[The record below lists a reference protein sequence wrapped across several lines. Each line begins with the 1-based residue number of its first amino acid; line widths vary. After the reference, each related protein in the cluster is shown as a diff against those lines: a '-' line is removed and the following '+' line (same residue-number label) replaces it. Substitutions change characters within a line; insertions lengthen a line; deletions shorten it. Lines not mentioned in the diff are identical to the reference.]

1 MGINTILWK
10 LNFYKKKICECKKIM
25 TAIIETLMNMMIN
38 LIYNLGYW
46 GVFIGMLIKI
56 PSEVILPLAGFA
68 VLQGK
73 MTIWGITLVAA
84 LADVV
89 GALFL
94 YFISLKGG
102 RPLLDKYGKY
112 FSISPSKLDRGDKW
126 FVKYGDETVLI
137 SRCIPMITELVS
149 ITAGVSKMDLKKYI
163 IYTYLG
169 ALPFDF
175 GLVYLGFILG
185 PHWNIVETYSSQ
197 LDIIFYIGI
206 IAVVAFIV
214 YKIIQTRDD
223 GNLIVKNTNQ

>member
-1 MGINTILWK
+1 
-10 LNFYKKKICECKKIM
+10 
-25 TAIIETLMNMMIN
+25 
-38 LIYNLGYW
+38 
-46 GVFIGMLIKI
+46 MLIKI